1 MIPGST
7 FLYGKTSK
15 KKRKEHL
22 ALMRENRSRITIASV
37 IFDEG
42 IDCKPLD
49 TLILAGGGK
58 SPTRA
63 LQRIGRIL
71 RLFKGKTDAIVV
83 DFMDNCQYLQSHSK
97 KREKIYKSED
107 EFIIKRQKNK

>member
-1 MIPGST
+1 
-7 FLYGKTSK
+7 
-15 KKRKEHL
+15 
-22 ALMRENRSRITIASV
+22 MRQDGPRITIASV

-71 RLFKGKTDAIVV
+71 RKFEGKEDAIAV
-83 DFMDNCQYLQSHSK
+83 DFMDNCKYLQAHSK
-97 KREKIYKSED
+97 KREKIYRSED
-107 EFIIKRQKNK
+107 EFIIKRQK